1 MTQVQQEQNRP
12 AENLPEAK
20 MPDADAAA
28 GNVGADGT
36 ATVGR
41 LLREARE
48 AAGLTTADVAQ
59 SLKFSPRQI
68 EKLEAD
74 DYDAL
79 PGITIVRGFIRN
91 YARLLGLD
99 SAALLKQLDARTP
112 NVPVE
117 VRPPDNMGLAGA
129 PGGLRQLSLL
139 ASAAIVIALAA
150 VLIGL
155 WQYFSPELP
164 APSAPSAPSASSA
177 SSASSVVAEKEPAAS
192 VSPGE
197 TGTGAAVPAAPVVA
211 QEAVAVP
218 APGVAESSTPVTPLL
233 VFSFEDR
240 SWLEVSDATKQVLHT
255 GENPAGTRLE
265 LSGKPPFDV
274 VVGNAG
280 KVRVTYGERVIDLA
294 PHTRAEVAR
303 LKIE

>member
-1 MTQVQQEQNRP
+1 MTEVQQDIP
-12 AENLPEAK
+12 AES
-20 MPDADAAA
+20 MPVEESSMEK
-28 GNVGADGT
+28 VGAGRT

-41 LLREARE
+41 QLREARE
-48 AAGLTTADVAQ
+48 AAGLSVGNVAQ
-59 SLKFSPRQI
+59 SLKFSPRQV
-68 EKLEAD
+68 EQLEAD

-79 PGITIVRGFIRN
+79 PGTTIVRGFTRS

-99 SAALLKQLDARTP
+99 AGALLQLLDVRTP

-150 VLIGL
+150 ILIGL
-155 WQYFSPELP
+155 WQYFSPGQP
-164 APSAPSAPSASSA
+164 PSSP
-177 SSASSVVAEKEPAAS
+177 VVAEKDATPAAAPLD
-192 VSPGE
+192 VR
-197 TGTGAAVPAAPVVA
+197 AATPAPVPTTDGQ
-211 QEAVAVP
+211 QEVKVPEAGSGTDATPTP
-218 APGVAESSTPVTPLL
+218 APGAPLL

-240 SWLEVSDATKQVLHT
+240 SWLEVSDAANQVLHT
-255 GENPAGTRLE
+255 GENPAGSRLE

-280 KVRVTYGERVIDLA
+280 RVKVSYGEREIDLT
-294 PHTRAEVAR
+294 PYTRAEVAR

>member
-1 MTQVQQEQNRP
+1 LTEVQQEQDRP
-12 AENLPEAK
+12 AKDLPEAE
-20 MPDADAAA
+20 MPDAEASTE
-28 GNVGADGT
+28 NVGAGRT

-48 AAGLTTADVAQ
+48 AAGLTAADVAQ
-59 SLKFSPRQI
+59 SLKFSPRQV
-68 EKLEAD
+68 EQLEAD

-79 PGITIVRGFIRN
+79 PGTTIVRGFTRS

-117 VRPPDNMGLAGA
+117 VRPPDNMGLAGE
-129 PGGLRQLSLL
+129 PSGLRQLSLL

-164 APSAPSAPSASSA
+164 APSA
-177 SSASSVVAEKEPAAS
+177 SSVVTEKEPAAS

-197 TGTGAAVPAAPVVA
+197 AGTVAAVPAAPVVA

-218 APGVAESSTPVTPLL
+218 APGVAPGGSESSAPVAPLL

-240 SWLEVSDATKQVLHT
+240 SWLEVSDAAKQVLHT
-255 GENPAGTRLE
+255 GESPAGSRIE

-280 KVRVTYGERVIDLA
+280 KVRVTYGERVIDLV